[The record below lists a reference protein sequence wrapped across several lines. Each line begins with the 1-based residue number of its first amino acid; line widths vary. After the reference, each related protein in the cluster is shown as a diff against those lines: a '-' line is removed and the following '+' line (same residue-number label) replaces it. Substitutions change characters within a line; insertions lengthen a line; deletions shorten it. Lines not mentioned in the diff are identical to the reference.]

1 MIQYTLVKH
10 MKITKLPFYDIK
22 VKDSIDV
29 SSSLSLFFAFFHLS
43 LSFTPFFLSYCIM
56 SRNNDGKKTP
66 LLTHLVAGG
75 AAGFMEA
82 CTCHPLDTIKVRM
95 QLAKNAQRNAAV
107 NIPIPFPL
115 LIEPSPLIAYKYTG

>member
-1 MIQYTLVKH
+1 
-10 MKITKLPFYDIK
+10 
-22 VKDSIDV
+22 
-29 SSSLSLFFAFFHLS
+29 
-43 LSFTPFFLSYCIM
+43 M

-75 AAGFMEA
+75 TAGFMEA

-107 NIPIPFPL
+107 GKKQNIIQT
-115 LIEPSPLIAYKYTG
+115 IVDSPLSY